1 MARRIAEAGFP
12 VTLWARRPASL
23 EPFADLGVKV
33 ASSPAELA
41 AVSDLVCVCVVSD
54 ADVEEVLTRP
64 DGALAG
70 LGSGGVVAVHS
81 TVHPDTCRRL
91 AVLAGAQGGALVDAP
106 VSGGGPAAAA
116 GRLLVMAG
124 GDPAVVEHCRPV
136 FAAYGDPVVYLGPVG
151 SGQVTKLLNNLLFTA
166 HLATASSVLELGR
179 SLEVDAGRL
188 AEVIGHGS
196 GASFALARIADA
208 GGTLDRIGA
217 YAGPLLQKDVR
228 LVAEL
233 AGAAGASPGAVL
245 AAADAALEVMGH
257 TRLGAA
263 GISPVT
269 DGVDLHSAL
278 VLVDAVN
285 DPVGPAPR
293 GVVAVEGLFKRLA
306 DAVRVRG
313 QRPVDRLHGRGSD
326 AERQVLVQV
335 APGLPGEDHG
345 VW

>member
-23 EPFADLGVKV
+23 SPFGDTGAKV

-41 AVSDLVCVCVVSD
+41 AVSDLVCLCVVGD

-64 DGALAG
+64 DGVLAG
-70 LGSGGVVAVHS
+70 LGAGGVVVVHS

-91 AVLAGAQGGALVDAP
+91 AAAAVGRGGALVDAP

-124 GDPAVVEHCRPV
+124 GDPEIVGYCRPV
-136 FAAYGDPVVYLGPVG
+136 FATYGDPVVYLGPVG

-179 SLEVDAGRL
+179 SLEVDPGRL

-228 LVAEL
+228 LVAGIAE
-233 AGAAGASPGAVL
+233 AVGAAPGAVL
-245 AAADAALEVMGH
+245 AAADAALNLMN
-257 TRLGAA
+257 
-263 GISPVT
+263 
-269 DGVDLHSAL
+269 HS
-278 VLVDAVN
+278 
-285 DPVGPAPR
+285 R
-293 GVVAVEGLFKRLA
+293 
-306 DAVRVRG
+306 
-313 QRPVDRLHGRGSD
+313 
-326 AERQVLVQV
+326 
-335 APGLPGEDHG
+335 
-345 VW
+345 